1 MVLISPRRYG
11 KTNLISQI
19 VTENSIP
26 CSKIDLFM
34 AVDDDSICKFITD
47 AIERAINEVI
57 PFNPKVSEKILK
69 IFHAFDFLIKLSDKK
84 YGLSFKQQRNVQ
96 QDVQNHIT
104 HVYES
109 LKALSELAKLKQKI
123 VVVFVDEFQE
133 VAAGSSCNA
142 IMGIIR
148 NVAQESE
155 FLSFIFSGSKRYQLN
170 RLFNKKGNP
179 LYMMCTPVIL
189 DRVRVKEYR
198 SHLNSLSMKRWG
210 QILEPNC
217 FELIMRFTEAHVYY
231 VNLLCSALWALDNV
245 PTIDNVTNAWYI
257 CANHERS
264 RIIDELNNLTH
275 SQKDVLKGVAL
286 YPTDKPTS
294 IEFTKNIKRPV
305 STINQSIKSLTEK
318 DIICRIEDEDP
329 ELLYKKTGFYWILDP
344 MIKHMIINSQTN

>member
-1 MVLISPRRYG
+1 MQIKSISQDHLTLLAAECFCNQVLARQKVLGNILKCKHMVLISPRRYG

-109 LKALSELAKLKQKI
+109 L
-123 VVVFVDEFQE
+123 
-133 VAAGSSCNA
+133 NA

-231 VNLLCSALWALDNV
+231 VNLLCSVMGA
-245 PTIDNVTNAWYI
+245 
-257 CANHERS
+257 
-264 RIIDELNNLTH
+264 
-275 SQKDVLKGVAL
+275 G
-286 YPTDKPTS
+286 
-294 IEFTKNIKRPV
+294 
-305 STINQSIKSLTEK
+305 
-318 DIICRIEDEDP
+318 
-329 ELLYKKTGFYWILDP
+329 
-344 MIKHMIINSQTN
+344 